1 MGERSACEG
10 MDTERFYV
18 GSDSRPGVIAGWD
31 ALEVCAGCPVR
42 AECLLWALR
51 WPAYHQWGVVGGT
64 VAWQRRALLE
74 SADQGRA
81 A

>member
-10 MDTERFYV
+10 MDTER
-18 GSDSRPGVIAGWD
+18 
-31 ALEVCAGCPVR
+31 AGC
-42 AECLLWALR
+42 LFWALR